1 MSTHADIPTPP
12 WRTPPRPQR
21 DRPVRQP
28 LTRDGIV
35 EVAMRIVDAEGIDGL
50 SMRRIAQELDTGPS
64 SLYAHVANKEEL
76 LELLLDR
83 VAEGVDVPAPDPTGW
98 QKQLRRVARDL
109 HRTLIEH
116 ADIARAALA
125 NIPTGPNALR
135 VSEGMLAIMLAA
147 GLPPQIASWALD
159 RIFLYVTADAFESSL
174 YIAKVRASGQTV
186 EEYLGEFFDQ
196 LGGFYR
202 ALPAD
207 RFPAIAANVD
217 ALMSGDGD
225 QRFEFGLDMLV
236 DGLIRY
242 LPDPNR

>member
-1 MSTHADIPTPP
+1 MSTDADLPPPP
-12 WRTPPRPQR
+12 WRTPPRAR
-21 DRPVRQP
+21 DRERPVRQP
-28 LTRDGIV
+28 LTRTAIV
-35 EVAMRIVDAEGIDGL
+35 EVALRILDAEGVDGL

-64 SLYAHVANKEEL
+64 SLYAHVSSKDEL

-83 VAEGVDVPAPDPTGW
+83 IAGGVPVPAPDPERW
-98 QKQLRRVARDL
+98 QDQLKQIARDT
-109 HRTLIEH
+109 HRSLVEH

-135 VSEGMLAIMLAA
+135 VAEGMLTILLAG
-147 GLPPQIASWALD
+147 GLPARIAAWALD

-174 YIAKVRASGQTV
+174 YIAKVRASGQPV
-186 EEYLGEFFDQ
+186 EEYITEYFAQ
-196 LGGFYR
+196 LGRYYR

-207 RFPAIAANVD
+207 RFPALAGNVD

-236 DGLIRY
+236 DGLSRY
-242 LPDPNR
+242 LPDR